1 MRKKEIKCPY
11 CGSKA
16 KLVHFYD
23 IYGKDA
29 THPERYA
36 WACARFPQCDS
47 YVSTIKG
54 STKPAGTLA
63 DAQLRHERIEAHR
76 VIKNV
81 VESGMDQHS
90 VYRYLEDRMGLQRD
104 QLHIASSGIYYCRLV
119 QQILKSLLE
128 RLTIKSQALKCYF
141 LNKVQKCI
149 LDIFGTQLE
158 FLEP

>member
-1 MRKKEIKCPY
+1 MVKIQGNESVLFFVGFFREEGKKAEVKEVKHEKKEIKCPY

-76 VIKNV
+76 VIKKV

-119 QQILKSLLE
+119 QQILKSLLAC
-128 RLTIKSQALKCYF
+128 K
-141 LNKVQKCI
+141 
-149 LDIFGTQLE
+149 
-158 FLEP
+158 

>member
-76 VIKNV
+76 EMIAYGTDYSIYADNRELNIKF
-81 VESGMDQHS
+81 
-90 VYRYLEDRMGLQRD
+90 
-104 QLHIASSGIYYCRLV
+104 
-119 QQILKSLLE
+119 K
-128 RLTIKSQALKCYF
+128 
-141 LNKVQKCI
+141 
-149 LDIFGTQLE
+149 
-158 FLEP
+158 

>member
-76 VIKNV
+76 VIKKV

-90 VYRYLEDRMGLQRD
+90 VYRYLEDRMGLQEN
-104 QLHIASSGIYYCRLV
+104 ISGRNMWDFIFIRY
-119 QQILKSLLE
+119 LLC
-128 RLTIKSQALKCYF
+128 LCSF
-141 LNKVQKCI
+141 S
-149 LDIFGTQLE
+149 GTWC
-158 FLEP
+158 P

>member
-54 STKPAGTLA
+54 SFTPLSYQGKWS
-63 DAQLRHERIEAHR
+63 
-76 VIKNV
+76 KNL
-81 VESGMDQHS
+81 STIIMSYKRRDN
-90 VYRYLEDRMGLQRD
+90 YLPR
-104 QLHIASSGIYYCRLV
+104 
-119 QQILKSLLE
+119 
-128 RLTIKSQALKCYF
+128 
-141 LNKVQKCI
+141 N
-149 LDIFGTQLE
+149 
-158 FLEP
+158 

>member
-76 VIKNV
+76 VIKKV

-90 VYRYLEDRMGLQRD
+90 VYRYRKTGWVCRETSFTCKLRD
-104 QLHIASSGIYYCRLV
+104 
-119 QQILKSLLE
+119 LLLPTGTTDSE
-128 RLTIKSQALKCYF
+128 
-141 LNKVQKCI
+141 
-149 LDIFGTQLE
+149 IFVRKRCGTC
-158 FLEP
+158 